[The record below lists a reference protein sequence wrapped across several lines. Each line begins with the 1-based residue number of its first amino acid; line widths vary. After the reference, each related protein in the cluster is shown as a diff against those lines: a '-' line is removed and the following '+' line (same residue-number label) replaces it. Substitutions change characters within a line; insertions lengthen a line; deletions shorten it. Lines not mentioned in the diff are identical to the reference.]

1 MDNPIDKYSAFKP
14 IDLANR
20 KWPNN
25 ILKESPVWCSVDLR
39 DGNQALIEP
48 MGSERKDR
56 MFALLCKLGFKEIE
70 IGFPSASQTD
80 YDFVRDLIEN
90 KKIPS
95 DVNIQVLTQSR
106 EDLIKKTFES
116 LKGASKA
123 IIHFYNSTSTLQ
135 RKVVFDQ
142 DKDGIK
148 KIATNAA
155 LLIKDLAE
163 KNQET
168 EWSFEYS
175 PESFTGTELEYAKEV
190 CDEVVEILKPVSKN
204 KIIINLPATVEMSTP
219 NIYGDQIE
227 WMNENLKNRSDICLS
242 LHPHNDRGTAVA
254 ASEFGLMAGAD
265 RVEGTLFGNGE
276 RTGNVDIVTI
286 ALNMLTQG
294 IDPKLDFSNINSVM
308 REVEY
313 CNQLPVHPRH
323 PYAGDLVFT
332 AFSGSHQ
339 DAIKKGFKAIKKSNN
354 PKWEVP
360 YLPIDPAD
368 LGRSY
373 EAVVRINSQSGKGG
387 VAFLLEK
394 DHGVSLPRRL
404 QISLSQKIQK
414 LADETGK
421 EITSSQIWEIFEA
434 NYLKPKNN
442 FSYIKHSSTSD
453 GDLHSLKLEMNM
465 DAKAIKIEGTGNG
478 PIDSFMNG
486 LSNQFGF
493 DIKVADYHQTAI
505 SSGSDAKAAA
515 YIELEKDGKTFWG
528 VGIHPNTT
536 RASFDSIIVGLS
548 KLLTS

>member
-1 MDNPIDKYSAFKP
+1 MDNPTDKYSAYKP
-14 IDLANR
+14 VDLVNR
-20 KWPNN
+20 EWPSNT
-25 ILKESPVWCSVDLR
+25 IKKAPIWCSVDLR

-48 MGSERKDR
+48 MGSERKNR
-56 MFALLCKLGFKEIE
+56 MFSLLCKLGFKEIE
-70 IGFPSASQTD
+70 VGFPSASKTD

-95 DVNIQVLTQSR
+95 DVNIQVLTQAR
-106 EDLIKKTFES
+106 EELIIKTFES
-116 LKGASKA
+116 LKGASKG

-135 RKVVFDQ
+135 RKVVFNQ
-142 DKDGIK
+142 DKDGVK
-148 KIATNAA
+148 KIATDAA
-155 LLIKDLAE
+155 ELIKKLALE
-163 KNQET
+163 NSDT
-168 EWSFEYS
+168 EWTFEYS
-175 PESFTGTELEYAKEV
+175 PESFTGTELEYAREV
-190 CDEVVEILKPVSKN
+190 CDNVVEILKPVSKN

-227 WMNENLKNRSDICLS
+227 WMNKNLKNRNDICLS

-254 ASEFGLMAGAD
+254 ASEFGIMAGAD

-294 IDPKLDFSNINSVM
+294 VEPNLDFSNINSVM

-339 DAIKKGFKAIKKSNN
+339 DAIKKGFQAIKKSND

-368 LGRSY
+368 LGRNY

-404 QISLSQKIQK
+404 QISLSQRIQK
-414 LADETGK
+414 LADDTGK
-421 EITSSQIWEIFEA
+421 EISSSQIWDIFEKKYLQPVN
-434 NYLKPKNN
+434 NY
-442 FSYIKHSSTSD
+442 SYIKHSSSSKD
-453 GDLHSLKLEMNM
+453 DLHKLELTMNM
-465 DAKAIKIEGTGNG
+465 NNEETTIKGSGNG
-478 PIDSFMNG
+478 PIDSFVNG
-486 LSNQFGF
+486 LSEKIGVE
-493 DIKVADYHQTAI
+493 IKVADYHQTAI

-536 RASFDSIIVGLS
+536 RASFDAIIVGLS
-548 KLLTS
+548 KLLES

>member
-1 MDNPIDKYSAFKP
+1 MDNPTNKYSAFKP
-14 IDLANR
+14 IDLENR
-20 KWPNN
+20 KWPEKTIKNAP
-25 ILKESPVWCSVDLR
+25 IWCSVDLR

-48 MGSERKDR
+48 MGAERKNR
-56 MFALLCKLGFKEIE
+56 MFDLLCNIGFKEIE
-70 IGFPSASQTD
+70 VGFPSASQTD

-95 DVNIQVLTQSR
+95 DVKIQVLTQAR

-116 LKGASKA
+116 LEGSSKA
-123 IIHFYNSTSTLQ
+123 IVHFYNSTSTLQ
-135 RKVVFDQ
+135 RKVVFNQ
-142 DKDGIK
+142 DKNGVK
-148 KIATNAA
+148 KIATDAA
-155 LLIKDLAE
+155 QLIKNLAKE
-163 KNQET
+163 NSST
-168 EWSFEYS
+168 EWTFEYS
-175 PESFTGTELEYAKEV
+175 PESFTGTELDYARDV
-190 CDEVVEILKPVSKN
+190 CDAVVDILKSVSKN

-227 WMNENLKNRSDICLS
+227 WMNKNLKNRNDICLS

-276 RTGNVDIVTI
+276 RTGNVDVVTI

-339 DAIKKGFKAIKKSNN
+339 DAIKKGFNAIKNTN
-354 PKWEVP
+354 DPKWEVP

-368 LGRSY
+368 LGRNY

-421 EITSSQIWEIFEA
+421 EISSSQIWEIFEES
-434 NYLKPKNN
+434 YLSPKNN
-442 FSYIKHSSTSD
+442 FSYIKHESSSKDEIHT
-453 GDLHSLKLEMNM
+453 LELTMNM
-465 DAKAIKIEGTGNG
+465 QNSETLIKGSGNG
-478 PIDSFMNG
+478 PIDSFING
-486 LSNQFGF
+486 LSEKIGMQ
-493 DIKVADYHQTAI
+493 IKVADYHQTAI

-528 VGIHPNTT
+528 VGINPNTT
-536 RASFDSIIVGLS
+536 RASFDAIIVGLS
-548 KLLTS
+548 KLL